1 MSKIYTRKG
10 DRGETSLAS
19 GERVGKS
26 DVRVE
31 AYGTID
37 ELNAFL
43 GLLSTYL
50 DGGDADLIKEIQES
64 LFEVGASLS
73 TKVDCKQKLPPF
85 DDGLVERMEQW
96 MDETS
101 RGLPKRTGF
110 VRPGGNRA
118 AALSHVCRTVCR
130 RAERTIVKLADFEV
144 VDSRILVFVNRLS
157 DFLFTLAQKLSHIN
171 L

>member
-10 DRGETSLAS
+10 DGGETSLAS
-19 GERVGKS
+19 GERVGKC
-26 DVRVE
+26 DARVE
-31 AYGTID
+31 AYGSVD

-50 DGGDADLIKEIQES
+50 EGGDADLIKEIQES
-64 LFEVGASLS
+64 LFEVGASLA
-73 TKVDCKQKLPPF
+73 TKADCVQKLPPF
-85 DDGLVERMEQW
+85 DDGLVGRMERW
-96 MDETS
+96 MDEAS
-101 RGLPKRTGF
+101 SDLPKRKGF

-130 RAERTIVKLADFEV
+130 RAERTIVNLAASET

-157 DFLFTLAQKLSHIN
+157 DFLFTLARKLNHIN
-171 L
+171 